1 MIKILDVCS
10 GIGGF
15 SLGLEATGGFD
26 TVAFCEYDEFCGKVL
41 NKHWPDVPIYK
52 DLKEIGNEPTRL
64 IQEFDLI
71 CGGIPCQPFSLAGKQ
86 KGKEDDR
93 HLWPYMYEIIKH
105 KKPTWV
111 IVENVGGFV
120 NVALDDVCLD
130 LETEGYATQSF
141 IIPACG
147 VEAPHR
153 RERVWILGKITKDDS
168 NSDSIGSH
176 RETINEHGSG
186 ESNDRQERESGSVR
200 EVLANGGDTEIG
212 ATRDVEYTD
221 SFRIQQ
227 HKPTAEEASGRGSE
241 TSIATTSADVVNSKC
256 NEHIEEIRGGNGE
269 EREDEKRQGE
279 EDSTSRI
286 SSGASGLRVSDKG
299 HETSGHVA
307 DSEFKGLQGGK
318 RNSQGE
324 GRKVLSPEQHNRD
337 EVWSETG
344 RTSGVSG
351 ESKDVADTKG
361 KQRQRELRDVKQ
373 KNGEKKKRGKSD
385 RRGSQPSNRS
395 TDVANS
401 NDNGHE
407 GGLSE
412 TRNQDVTGQDSQSI
426 GATDTKDSVGQ
437 GHDGGDSQQPGAD
450 GVVSRSSDDRE
461 TVSSGATGVRGL
473 SKESNDNEGT
483 SREDGLKEDNNRALV
498 QEGQSRVQSSIGRGL
513 GSNQASSKGTQVRQ
527 GTDNNQVDRVG
538 ESKDV
543 ADSSSEGLQGH
554 RGEHGLR
561 ETGEEEQTLRGS
573 EEQDVPNT
581 ESVRGSSDNNN
592 GRSTQSNREGGVQ
605 SESGGER
612 SSKGTGEDVP
622 HSGGER
628 GRSGQADRQDA
639 KDARELTGDTQHR
652 EGNTQPGLGGMDD
665 GVSARLDG
673 HQGFITEPDIPRVA
687 EKIPDRVNRLKALGN
702 SIVPQIIYHIGM
714 AILEEER
721 KNELDR

>member
-26 TVAFCEYDEFCGKVL
+26 TVAFCEFDEFCGKVL
-41 NKHWPDVPIYK
+41 KKHWPDVPIYK

-153 RERVWILGKITKDDS
+153 RERVWILGKLMANTNDTGDS
-168 NSDSIGSH
+168 TPRRTTDGD
-176 RETINEHGSG
+176 RKETVEGWQEQSQFESSRSSEH
-186 ESNDRQERESGSVR
+186 
-200 EVLANGGDTEIG
+200 
-212 ATRDVEYTD
+212 
-221 SFRIQQ
+221 
-227 HKPTAEEASGRGSE
+227 
-241 TSIATTSADVVNSKC
+241 VVNSKR
-256 NEHIEEIRGGNGE
+256 NEHSEEIGRGDGE
-269 EREDEKRQGE
+269 AREDEKRHGE

-286 SSGASGLRVSDKG
+286 SSGASGLRVSDQG
-299 HETSGHVA
+299 HEGKGHVA
-307 DSEFKGLQGGK
+307 D
-318 RNSQGE
+318 
-324 GRKVLSPEQHNRD
+324 P
-337 EVWSETG
+337 
-344 RTSGVSG
+344 
-351 ESKDVADTKG
+351 
-361 KQRQRELRDVKQ
+361 
-373 KNGEKKKRGKSD
+373 
-385 RRGSQPSNRS
+385 
-395 TDVANS
+395 
-401 NDNGHE
+401 
-407 GGLSE
+407 
-412 TRNQDVTGQDSQSI
+412 
-426 GATDTKDSVGQ
+426 
-437 GHDGGDSQQPGAD
+437 
-450 GVVSRSSDDRE
+450 
-461 TVSSGATGVRGL
+461 
-473 SKESNDNEGT
+473 
-483 SREDGLKEDNNRALV
+483 
-498 QEGQSRVQSSIGRGL
+498 
-513 GSNQASSKGTQVRQ
+513 SSK
-527 GTDNNQVDRVG
+527 
-538 ESKDV
+538 
-543 ADSSSEGLQGH
+543 GLQGH

-561 ETGEEEQTLRGS
+561 EASEEEQTLRGG

-612 SSKGTGEDVP
+612 SSKGTGEDVS

-628 GRSGQADRQDA
+628 GRSGQTDRQDA
-639 KDARELTGDTQHR
+639 KDVGELTRSQEHR

-721 KNELDR
+721 KNENL